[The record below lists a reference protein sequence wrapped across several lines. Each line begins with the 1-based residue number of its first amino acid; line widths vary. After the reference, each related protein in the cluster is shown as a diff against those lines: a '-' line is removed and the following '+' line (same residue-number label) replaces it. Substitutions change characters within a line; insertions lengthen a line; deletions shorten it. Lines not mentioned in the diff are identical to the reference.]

1 MLEYYD
7 GGNSF
12 ILHFNMKHMDSR
24 DVARSSAIGLYKAQ
38 DWWDPSAVAVQSM
51 REHVTQCTPN
61 GESFRFEKE
70 LAGLDSDTIEAVEKF
85 IKILGFYEL

>member
-1 MLEYYD
+1 
-7 GGNSF
+7 
-12 ILHFNMKHMDSR
+12 
-24 DVARSSAIGLYKAQ
+24 
-38 DWWDPSAVAVQSM
+38 M
-51 REHVTQCTPN
+51 REHVTQCTTN